1 MDATVLLCDWAEA
14 VNGKLYIM
22 GGGWS
27 RAVVGQPVPLALAI
41 KLGVPWDEAN
51 KRIPIRVS
59 LLTED
64 GKAVNVDDKP
74 VVIDGELEVGRPAG
88 LKRGSVLDAAIV
100 FRFAGL
106 QLDIGGYS
114 WHLQADGKDLSD
126 VPFEVVE
133 RM

>member
-14 VNGKLYIM
+14 VNGKLYIQ

-27 RAVVGQPVPLALAI
+27 RVLAGQPLSLSLAI

-59 LLTED
+59 LVTED

-74 VVIDGELEVGRPAG
+74 VVIDGEVEVGRPAG
-88 LKRGSVLDAAIV
+88 LKRGSVLDAPVV
-100 FRFAGL
+100 FRIAGL
-106 QLDIGGYS
+106 ELELGRYIWSIQVG
-114 WHLQADGKDLSD
+114 GKDIPD
-126 VPFEVVE
+126 IPFEVVE
-133 RM
+133 RL